1 MASHFAFGRLMSLAS
16 VASLWSM
23 VAFAAETTD
32 GKLFTQ
38 KPEIA
43 PAGQPAEKSE
53 KPKLNVFAEGPAPS
67 WIWGADANKKY
78 FVRKTFLGTA
88 QFAFLKA
95 SCDNVLTV
103 WVNGEKVAASE
114 DWKEPAEADIKSRL
128 KPGENVI
135 EAEITNAGGSSGFVA
150 KIALLGRDGK
160 DRFIVTDDSWQVTES
175 RGGKQSVA
183 AKVIAKYGAQPWGD
197 VFAAASTDSGTPRD
211 QFNLL
216 PGFQVE
222 RLFTV
227 PKEDL
232 GSWVNITTDPKGRLI
247 VSDQGNFGLCRVTP
261 PAIGSQDETKV
272 ERLNVKFNGQLVTG
286 AHGLLY
292 AFDSLYVV
300 CNGGPGSGLYRCRD
314 TDGDDQFDKVEKL
327 RDIPGGGEHGP
338 HAIRLSPDGK
348 SLYIAAG
355 NHTKMPFEVK
365 TNAPPQ
371 LMGGPRTE
379 QLRATLPEGVTS
391 RLMPNW
397 DEDLLLPRQWDGG
410 GHATGILAPG
420 GWICKIDPEGK
431 TWDVFTSGYRNEFD
445 FAFNADGE
453 MFVYDADMEWDFGSP
468 WYRPTRVV
476 HATSGSE
483 FGWRSGTGKW
493 PSYYI
498 DSLPELINIG
508 PGSPVG
514 VEFGYGT
521 QFPAKYQKALY
532 ICDWTFGT
540 MYAIHIE
547 PSGSSYKA
555 TKEEFVSRTPLP
567 LTDCTVGKD
576 GALYFTIGGRGA
588 QSELFRVTYVD
599 KENTKPVDARNSDPN
614 FSGFPRMQGTARQK
628 RSELEQW
635 HTGTNDPTT
644 ILQLALPALGDTDR
658 QRAFAARIALERIPV
673 EKWADAIFT
682 AAEKIA
688 GEELKYNQF
697 GTKTRVINGCVGL
710 ARQAEPSLLP
720 KIVEA
725 LSKLDWAT
733 LDEQQQLGLLRA
745 YQLAF
750 IRLGNPDQETCAS
763 LATKFDDLFPQKSD
777 FVNRELSILMIHFQS
792 PGAVKKLVPL
802 LALDRSHARQSV
814 GEPATDSNPSK
825 TDSAHRLATVATETV
840 ATGELLGR
848 NKGYGGTIAAM
859 LANQPD
865 QMQYHYAFHLRNLK
879 TGWTLDDRKTYFA
892 WFEKARTWSGGASYQ
907 KFLTNIDKDAFANC
921 TDAERLA
928 VEALG
933 VRKPYVI
940 PELPKPK
947 GPGREYALDD
957 VVKLATDGLKGR
969 DFKNGQKM
977 YSATRCVICHRF
989 GGDGGSTGPD
999 LTQLAGR
1006 FNLKDLTEAIV
1017 DPSKVISDQYKA
1029 SVVETKDGKVI
1040 TGRIVSESKDTITI
1054 STDPEIATKTVEI
1067 KKSNIELQQASTTSL
1082 MPKDLLKQ
1090 LNQNEVLDLL
1100 AYLLSRGN
1108 PNDAMFR
1115 K

>member
-1 MASHFAFGRLMSLAS
+1 
-16 VASLWSM
+16 
-23 VAFAAETTD
+23 
-32 GKLFTQ
+32 
-38 KPEIA
+38 
-43 PAGQPAEKSE
+43 
-53 KPKLNVFAEGPAPS
+53 
-67 WIWGADANKKY
+67 
-78 FVRKTFLGTA
+78 
-88 QFAFLKA
+88 
-95 SCDNVLTV
+95 
-103 WVNGEKVAASE
+103 
-114 DWKEPAEADIKSRL
+114 
-128 KPGENVI
+128 
-135 EAEITNAGGSSGFVA
+135 
-150 KIALLGRDGK
+150 
-160 DRFIVTDDSWQVTES
+160 
-175 RGGKQSVA
+175 
-183 AKVIAKYGAQPWGD
+183 
-197 VFAAASTDSGTPRD
+197 
-211 QFNLL
+211 
-216 PGFQVE
+216 
-222 RLFTV
+222 
-227 PKEDL
+227 
-232 GSWVNITTDPKGRLI
+232 
-247 VSDQGNFGLCRVTP
+247 
-261 PAIGSQDETKV
+261 
-272 ERLNVKFNGQLVTG
+272 
-286 AHGLLY
+286 
-292 AFDSLYVV
+292 
-300 CNGGPGSGLYRCRD
+300 
-314 TDGDDQFDKVEKL
+314 
-327 RDIPGGGEHGP
+327 
-338 HAIRLSPDGK
+338 
-348 SLYIAAG
+348 
-355 NHTKMPFEVK
+355 
-365 TNAPPQ
+365 
-371 LMGGPRTE
+371 
-379 QLRATLPEGVTS
+379 
-391 RLMPNW
+391 MPNW

-410 GHATGILAPG
+410 GHAVGILAPG
-420 GWICKIDPEGK
+420 GWICKIDPDGK
-431 TWDVFTSGYRNEFD
+431 TWDVFTSGYRNQFD

-521 QFPAKYQKALY
+521 KFPAKYQQALY

-547 PSGSSYKA
+547 PSGSSYRA

-588 QSELFRVTYVD
+588 QSELFRVTYVGKD
-599 KENTKPVDARNSDPN
+599 DTKPVDAQNKNGAPRRLSDGSRLVN
-614 FSGFPRMQGTARQK
+614 R
-628 RSELEQW
+628 LEAANESRPLRHRIESY
-635 HTGTNDPTT
+635 HTGEHDISKATKF
-644 ILQLALPALGDTDR
+644 LLEHLGDGDR
-658 QRAFAARIALERIPV
+658 QIRYAARVALERLPRESWQDDIFRSAV
-673 EKWADAIFT
+673 GLTHQATAIDESNAFWRKSLRDT
-682 AAEKIA
+682 
-688 GEELKYNQF
+688 
-697 GTKTRVINGCVGL
+697 VITGCVGL

-720 KIVEA
+720 RIVNA
-725 LSKLDWAT
+725 LGNLDFAPLT
-733 LDEQQQLGLLRA
+733 EEQQLGLLRA

-750 IRLGNPDQETCAS
+750 IRLGNPDKETCAA
-763 LATKFDDLFPQKSD
+763 LAKKFDELFPQKSD

-802 LALDRSHARQSV
+802 LAQERIASQ
-814 GEPATDSNPSK
+814 EPI
-825 TDSAHRLATVATETV
+825 
-840 ATGELLGR
+840 GELLSR
-848 NKGYGGTIAAM
+848 NKGYGGVIASM

-865 QMQYHYAFHLRNLK
+865 QMQYHHAFHLRNLK

-977 YSATRCVICHRF
+977 YSATRCVVCHRF

-1040 TGRIVSESKDTITI
+1040 TGRIISESKETITI
-1054 STDPEIATKTVEI
+1054 ATDPEIATKTVEI
-1067 KKSNIELQQASTTSL
+1067 KKSNIETQQASTTSL

-1108 PNDAMFR
+1108 PNDVMFR